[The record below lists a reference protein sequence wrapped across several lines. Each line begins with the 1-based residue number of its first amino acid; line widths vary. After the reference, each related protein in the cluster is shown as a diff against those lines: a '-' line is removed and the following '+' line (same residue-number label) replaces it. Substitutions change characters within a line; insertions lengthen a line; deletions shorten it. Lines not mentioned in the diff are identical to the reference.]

1 MLHLKSIGKYSH
13 ALLLQD
19 TICTRSLYGF
29 TCSRCNG
36 YSRSP
41 SGFQRIHVLRR
52 SDLTDLVIEQV
63 LMRSVWTAGGLT
75 HGRGMGESQRN
86 QWLLSMP
93 AYADMND
100 AMQEFTS
107 SEFTTSDQNTESG
120 ETRQKRDENILTTMS
135 EAPVKEFKFNGRTK
149 L

>member
-19 TICTRSLYGF
+19 TICTRSLYRF

-52 SDLTDLVIEQV
+52 SDRYWAALSPDLVIEQV

-86 QWLLSMP
+86 QWLLSVP
-93 AYADMND
+93 AYADM
-100 AMQEFTS
+100 TVHC
-107 SEFTTSDQNTESG
+107 
-120 ETRQKRDENILTTMS
+120 QK
-135 EAPVKEFKFNGRTK
+135 
-149 L
+149 